1 MLTEDAEVS
10 ELCPKV
16 YSLSGTPAAGAVP
29 VEIRYIK
36 KKTRHEKQCFTRYL
50 ADLYYVSNIITPC
63 RPHL

>member
-29 VEIRYIK
+29 VEMCYQK
-36 KKTRHEKQCFTRYL
+36 NRHEKKCFTRYL
-50 ADLYYVSNIITPC
+50 ADLYYVSNIKTPC
-63 RPHL
+63 CPHL